1 MNILEVKNITK
12 IINGK
17 VILKN
22 INFKLE
28 EKTIFGIIGNN
39 GSGKSTLLK
48 LILGIY
54 KSSKGNVSI
63 NGYNVINNP
72 KKALK
77 NVGAV
82 IDNPNLYPYL
92 TGRKNLEYINKLEK
106 NISKSKI
113 EDIIKI
119 LNMESYI
126 DNVVNT
132 FSLGMK
138 QRLALALALINK
150 PKLLIL
156 DEPLNGLDPVGIKEL
171 NKILNY
177 LKEKKNITIIISSH
191 ILSELESICDYVGI
205 LENKTM
211 NNIINLTKTEDSL
224 ENIFFGRLNE

>member
-17 VILKN
+17 VLLKD
-22 INFKLE
+22 INFKLQ

-54 KSSKGNVSI
+54 KSSTGNIYI

-72 KKALK
+72 NNALK
-77 NVGAV
+77 DVGAV
-82 IDNPNLYPYL
+82 IDNPNLYLYL

-106 NISKSKI
+106 NISKNKI
-113 EDIIKI
+113 DDIIKL

-126 DNVVNT
+126 DNTVNT
-132 FSLGMK
+132 YSLGMK

-150 PKLLIL
+150 PKLIIL
-156 DEPLNGLDPVGIKEL
+156 DEPLNGLDPAGIKEL
-171 NKILNY
+171 NKILKY
-177 LKEKKNITIIISSH
+177 LKEQKDITIIISSH

-211 NNIINLTKTEDSL
+211 NNIINLTKTENSL
-224 ENIFFGRLNE
+224 ENIFFGMINE

>member
-224 ENIFFGRLNE
+224 ENIFFGRINE